1 MTSAVALNR
10 HGGFFSDQK
19 HASPSPRQHE
29 ALFGTNFTPTI
40 MKHIIL
46 LAISLALALPLHA
59 GNKHAG
65 AKEKAKPNLARV
77 FKKRDKDGD
86 GFLSKEEFLAGRKQA
101 AKAEKAF
108 NRRDKDSDGKLS
120 RTEFTGKKHKAAK
133 NKAAKKQGAK
143 AKKKAAGKKH
153 K

>member
-1 MTSAVALNR
+1 
-10 HGGFFSDQK
+10 
-19 HASPSPRQHE
+19 
-29 ALFGTNFTPTI
+29 
-40 MKHIIL
+40 MKHI
-46 LAISLALALPLHA
+46 AIIALSFALALPLHA

-65 AKEKAKPNLARV
+65 AKEKAKPNPARV

-108 NRRDKDSDGKLS
+108 NRRDKDSDGKIS
-120 RTEFTGKKHKAAK
+120 RDEFTGKKNKAAK

-143 AKKKAAGKKH
+143 GKKKAARKQK
-153 K
+153 

>member
-1 MTSAVALNR
+1 
-10 HGGFFSDQK
+10 
-19 HASPSPRQHE
+19 
-29 ALFGTNFTPTI
+29 

-86 GFLSKEEFLAGRKQA
+86 GFLSKEEFLAGRKHA

-108 NRRDKDSDGKLS
+108 TRRDKDSDGKLS

-133 NKAAKKQGAK
+133 NKSAKKNKAAKKNGNK